1 MGVALPAERPER
13 VVVDVRDEVGE
24 GVERAEKVP
33 PPPPPSPEEEVGV
46 DEGRVVGVG
55 GTEGVGEGERNEEA
69 VIEPTAVG
77 VGRVVGKG
85 VLVPLPPTPEG
96 DEEGEG
102 ERDGVPWEE
111 DEAEAE
117 GVTEKTGEDVRV
129 GSGDEE

>member
-1 MGVALPAERPER
+1 MGVALPAVRPER

-24 GVERAEKVP
+24 GVVRAEKVP
-33 PPPPPSPEEEVGV
+33 PPPPPEEEVGV

-85 VLVPLPPTPEG
+85 VLEPLPPTPEG

-102 ERDGVPWEE
+102 ERDGVPREE
-111 DEAEAE
+111 DEAEVE
-117 GVTEKTGEDVRV
+117 GVIDKSGEDVRV
-129 GSGDEE
+129 GSGDGE